1 VISTRP
7 PDHPPEARPARRLA
21 RPPQGPYPGSS
32 AHGTSEGLSPP
43 PGVRAPRFTQFRK
56 FVPLRTFSPKVSE
69 IERAWYVV
77 DADGLVLGRLASEVA
92 RILRGKHRPY
102 FAPHVDT
109 GDHVVVV
116 NAAKVVLTS
125 GKADDKLAYSHSGYP
140 GGLKSTSYA
149 ELLEKSPD
157 ELIRRSIRG
166 MLPKNTLG
174 RQMLGKLNVYAGPD
188 HPHAA
193 QRPEP
198 LELPA
203 ARRAS

>member
-1 VISTRP
+1 MRTYV
-7 PDHPPEARPARRLA
+7 
-21 RPPQGPYPGSS
+21 
-32 AHGTSEGLSPP
+32 
-43 PGVRAPRFTQFRK
+43 PRTEQ
-56 FVPLRTFSPKVSE
+56 
-69 IERAWYVV
+69 IERAWHLV

-116 NAAKVVLTS
+116 NAAMVVMT
-125 GKADDKLAYSHSGYP
+125 GDKASQKIAYHHSGYP
-140 GGLKSTSYA
+140 GGLKERRYET
-149 ELLEKSPD
+149 LLVDRPEEVVRKAV
-157 ELIRRSIRG
+157 RG

-174 RQMLGKLNVYAGPD
+174 RQMLSKLKVYAGPE

-193 QRPEP
+193 QAPTP
-198 LELPA
+198 LELPT